1 MSRLRTNGVARC
13 APSFRRVSV
22 TGLARLIQVMRFAD
36 MEFCSVR
43 PSYPAAVRG
52 SAVIRSLISGT
63 IFFRLFFYRKPR
75 VEVFKEPYWLL
86 APLIILILFFY
97 REGCFVVVIVFNI
110 YSPFSPWFFWCPFL
124 ILPHSP
130 GIFCFVFFLAAV
142 HSFFSLFLSR
152 KVSADLSSVS
162 TSGGFRC
169 RVHRCCDFRSTPFLA
184 PMPLPPSPA
193 SSCTLSRF
201 SARAVLH

>member
-1 MSRLRTNGVARC
+1 MSPELPSCVRHGTRSFDPSHEVRGHGILLG
-13 APSFRRVSV
+13 APFISCRRPRVS
-22 TGLARLIQVMRFAD
+22 GDPLSHLRYHFFFA
-36 MEFCSVR
+36 
-43 PSYPAAVRG
+43 
-52 SAVIRSLISGT
+52 
-63 IFFRLFFYRKPR
+63 FFYRKPR

-97 REGCFVVVIVFNI
+97 REGCFVVVVVFNI

-184 PMPLPPSPA
+184 PTPLPPSPA

>member
-1 MSRLRTNGVARC
+1 MELLVVPRASVVCPSRDSLVWSKSWGSRTWNSARC
-13 APSFRRVSV
+13 ALHILPPSAGQRWSALSSPVPFF
-22 TGLARLIQVMRFAD
+22 FA
-36 MEFCSVR
+36 
-43 PSYPAAVRG
+43 
-52 SAVIRSLISGT
+52 
-63 IFFRLFFYRKPR
+63 FFYRKPR

-97 REGCFVVVIVFNI
+97 REGCFVVVVVFNI

-162 TSGGFRC
+162 TPGGFRC
-169 RVHRCCDFRSTPFLA
+169 RVRRCCDFRSTPFLA
-184 PMPLPPSPA
+184 PAPLPPSPA